1 MRLDA
6 CLSKNLLENFGQ
18 LVAAGLDDLA
28 VIFKS
33 VILTSSEGDLI
44 PVTNFVLFPMGIVW
58 QKISALISTR
68 GSLGW
73 LPSSAYR
80 VSSLI

>member
-6 CLSKNLLENFGQ
+6 CLSKNLLENFRQ
-18 LVAAGLDDLA
+18 LVAAGLDALA

-33 VILTSSEGDLI
+33 VILISSEGDLI
-44 PVTNFVLFPMGIVW
+44 PVTNFVVFPMGIVW
-58 QKISALISTR
+58 QKISVLISTQ
-68 GSLGW
+68 GPLDW
-73 LPSSAYR
+73 LSSSAYR

>member
-1 MRLDA
+1 M
-6 CLSKNLLENFGQ
+6 
-18 LVAAGLDDLA
+18 AAGLDALA

-33 VILTSSEGDLI
+33 VILISSEGDLI
-44 PVTNFVLFPMGIVW
+44 LVTNFVIFPMGIVW
-58 QKISALISTR
+58 QTISVLISTQ